1 LDLSYREETKQDE
14 DDEASEKTNPRISLE
29 EEYLETEKKVPTLP
43 LKKRNLIFKRNIY
56 FTS

>member
-1 LDLSYREETKQDE
+1 MSYREETKQDE